1 VGIPGLALCNA
12 FCTQRWPCGPG
23 DGRVTWTCIITRP
36 PTCNGRPH
44 VPTLS
49 HDTRHTDTH
58 LSPRSPTKWMSTFAL
73 WASIRIS
80 CGPPT
85 LCEMGLHVT
94 CIVEPRYAS
103 HGPPHIRLGSHC
115 LALCGLPRLRNGFPR
130 LGKLGSHKFL
140 VGLPSSFVDV
150 QIRATT
156 FVYGSPRSLMGFHT
170 HPQDLSWTST
180 LKCGYPPGNLGNH
193 HAFLGAHIKC
203 RGLPPCCLVS
213 HEWLWKATQHNWR
226 PIANMWASITLR
238 GLPGSRVES
247 HA

>member
-1 VGIPGLALCNA
+1 
-12 FCTQRWPCGPG
+12 
-23 DGRVTWTCIITRP
+23 
-36 PTCNGRPH
+36 
-44 VPTLS
+44 
-49 HDTRHTDTH
+49 
-58 LSPRSPTKWMSTFAL
+58 M
-73 WASIRIS
+73 WA
-80 CGPPT
+80 PT

-94 CIVEPRYAS
+94 CTVEPRYAS

-156 FVYGSPRSLMGFHT
+156 FVYGSPRSLMGFHA

-180 LKCGYPPGNLGNH
+180 LKCGYPSGNLGNH

-238 GLPGSRVES
+238 GFPGSRVES